1 MKQNLAKL
9 MESELDRAE
18 LILASKGISDEIQT
32 MAEKVAKLSVDELMP
47 LVDRL
52 KEVFGNEMAQV
63 FNDSVDGTLSSLLD
77 QLKQSKDSVENQAN
91 VLNGEGDIGMG
102 MDTDMGFNA
111 DPGMGGLDMGTDD
124 YSDPA
129 MGGVDGL
136 DGDADDSDM
145 FGADD
150 AMAGGDEPLG
160 RAMKENKK
168 VNKKARAKKLAEM
181 ANRMRRVENQ
191 LKVLK
196 NARA

>member
-1 MKQNLAKL
+1 
-9 MESELDRAE
+9 
-18 LILASKGISDEIQT
+18 
-32 MAEKVAKLSVDELMP
+32 MAEKVAKLQVDELMP

-63 FNDSVDGTLSSLLD
+63 FNASVDGTLSSLLD

-91 VLNGEGDIGMG
+91 VLNGEGDMSMG
-102 MDTDMGFNA
+102 TDMDFNA
-111 DPGMGGLDMGTDD
+111 DPGMGGMDMGVDD

-129 MGGVDGL
+129 MGGVDGMDGM
-136 DGDADDSDM
+136 DGDAEDDM

-150 AMAGGDEPLG
+150 SMAGGDAPLG

-168 VNKKARAKKLAEM
+168 SNKRARAKKLAEM
-181 ANRMRRVENQ
+181 ANRMRKVENQ